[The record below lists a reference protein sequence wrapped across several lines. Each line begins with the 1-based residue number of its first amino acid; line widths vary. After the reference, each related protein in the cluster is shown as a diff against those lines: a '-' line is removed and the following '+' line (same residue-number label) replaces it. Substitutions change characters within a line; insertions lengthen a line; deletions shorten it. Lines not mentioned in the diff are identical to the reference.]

1 MVKKICSPNNIIS
14 HENIFQTNSAGLL
27 TWKNKF
33 KHKKWTF
40 QQESAIYHSQSL
52 NLLFDTEV
60 AKIY

>member
-1 MVKKICSPNNIIS
+1 MCSPNNIIS

-27 TWKNKF
+27 TWKF